1 MAISTY
7 SELKT
12 AIANFLARD
21 DLTSVIP
28 DFIQLA
34 EATMSRELET
44 RSQEKRAT
52 ATLTADDE
60 YIALPTDLREVREV
74 KLNTTPITV
83 LTYYSP
89 VALDQKFS
97 SGGTG
102 KPKGF
107 SIVGDEMKLRPVPDS
122 SYTAEII
129 YIGSI
134 TSLSDS
140 NATNNILSRSPDAYL
155 YGSRR
160 RMLTFSTNS
169 APLSTCNAST
179 LRSNRSRLTSSA
191 HTTELGRCRSAASIN
206 AKMQQW
212 RAKQCLQ
219 CLTTLRTKSST
230 TSSGRRPTPRRQ
242 PCMSVSP
249 PRRSL
254 TTTAAP
260 N

>member
-7 SELKT
+7 TELKT

-52 ATLTADDE
+52 ATLTSGDE

-74 KLNTTPITV
+74 KLNTTPLTV

-89 VALDQKFS
+89 VALDSNFS
-97 SGGTG
+97 SGGVG

-107 SIVGDEMKLRPVPDS
+107 SIIGDEMKMRPVPYD

-134 TSLSDS
+134 TALSDS
-140 NATNNILSRSPDAYL
+140 NATNNILTRSPDAYL
-155 YGSRR
+155 YGSLAEAYAYLLDEQRASQYLQR
-160 RMLTFSTNS
+160 FNLALEQIKVDEQRAHYGTGSLQISS
-169 APLSTCNAST
+169 IYARQNAAVES
-179 LRSNRSRLTSSA
+179 
-191 HTTELGRCRSAASIN
+191 
-206 AKMQQW
+206 
-212 RAKQCLQ
+212 
-219 CLTTLRTKSST
+219 
-230 TSSGRRPTPRRQ
+230 
-242 PCMSVSP
+242 
-249 PRRSL
+249 
-254 TTTAAP
+254 
-260 N
+260 

>member
-7 SELKT
+7 TELKT

-21 DLTSVIP
+21 DLPSVIP

-52 ATLTADDE
+52 ATLTSGDE

-74 KLNTTPITV
+74 KLNTTPLTV

-89 VALDQKFS
+89 VALDSNFS
-97 SGGTG
+97 SGGVG

-107 SIVGDEMKLRPVPDS
+107 SIIGDEMKMRPVPDD

-134 TSLSDS
+134 TALSDS
-140 NATNNILSRSPDAYL
+140 NATNNILTRSPDAYL
-155 YGSRR
+155 YGSLAEAYAYLLDEQRASQYLQR
-160 RMLTFSTNS
+160 FNLALEQIKVDEQRAHYGTGSLQISS
-169 APLSTCNAST
+169 IYARQNAAVES
-179 LRSNRSRLTSSA
+179 
-191 HTTELGRCRSAASIN
+191 
-206 AKMQQW
+206 
-212 RAKQCLQ
+212 
-219 CLTTLRTKSST
+219 
-230 TSSGRRPTPRRQ
+230 
-242 PCMSVSP
+242 
-249 PRRSL
+249 
-254 TTTAAP
+254 
-260 N
+260 

>member
-7 SELKT
+7 TELKT

-52 ATLTADDE
+52 ATLTSGDE

-74 KLNTTPITV
+74 KLNTTPLTV

-89 VALDQKFS
+89 VALDSNFS
-97 SGGTG
+97 SGGVG

-107 SIVGDEMKLRPVPDS
+107 SIIGDEMKMRPVPDD

-134 TSLSDS
+134 TALSDS
-140 NATNNILSRSPDAYL
+140 NATNNILTRSPDAYL
-155 YGSRR
+155 YGSLAEAYAYLLDEQRASQYLQR
-160 RMLTFSTNS
+160 FSLGLEQIKVDEQRAHYGTGS
-169 APLSTCNAST
+169 LQISSIYARQNAAVES
-179 LRSNRSRLTSSA
+179 
-191 HTTELGRCRSAASIN
+191 
-206 AKMQQW
+206 
-212 RAKQCLQ
+212 
-219 CLTTLRTKSST
+219 
-230 TSSGRRPTPRRQ
+230 
-242 PCMSVSP
+242 
-249 PRRSL
+249 
-254 TTTAAP
+254 
-260 N
+260 

>member
-7 SELKT
+7 TELKT

-44 RSQEKRAT
+44 RSHEKRAT
-52 ATLTADDE
+52 ATLTSGDE

-74 KLNTTPITV
+74 KLNTTPLTV

-89 VALDQKFS
+89 VALDSNFS
-97 SGGTG
+97 SGGVG

-107 SIVGDEMKLRPVPDS
+107 SIIGDEMKMRPVPDD

-134 TSLSDS
+134 TALSDS
-140 NATNNILSRSPDAYL
+140 NATNNILTRSPDAYL
-155 YGSRR
+155 YGSLAEAYAYLLDEQRASQYLQR
-160 RMLTFSTNS
+160 FNLALEQIKVDEQRAHYGTGSLQISS
-169 APLSTCNAST
+169 IYARQNAAVES
-179 LRSNRSRLTSSA
+179 
-191 HTTELGRCRSAASIN
+191 
-206 AKMQQW
+206 
-212 RAKQCLQ
+212 
-219 CLTTLRTKSST
+219 
-230 TSSGRRPTPRRQ
+230 
-242 PCMSVSP
+242 
-249 PRRSL
+249 
-254 TTTAAP
+254 
-260 N
+260 